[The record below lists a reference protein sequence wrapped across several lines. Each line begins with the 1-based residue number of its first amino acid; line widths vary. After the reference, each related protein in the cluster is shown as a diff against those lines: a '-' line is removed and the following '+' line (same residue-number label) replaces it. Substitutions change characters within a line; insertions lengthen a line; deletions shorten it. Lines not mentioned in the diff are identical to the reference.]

1 MALTPR
7 SYLDWNATTPLLP
20 EALTVMLRAAETFGN
35 PSSIHAE
42 GRAARALIEAART
55 SVAALV
61 GAEAKNVVF
70 TASGTEAAN
79 AVLSPALGRSGPVA
93 GSDRLLM
100 SAVEHP
106 CVLAGGR
113 FTPDAIERLAVDA
126 DGRLDLGVLQAALA
140 RAVSAGEHVLLSL
153 QAANNETGVIQPVQ
167 EAATLVHEAG
177 GLVHVDAVQA
187 AGKIAIDIA
196 ALGADVLTLSA
207 HKFGGPKGAGA
218 IVFSND
224 RLRLGTSLVKGGGQ
238 ERGQRAGTED
248 VVAISGFGAAARIA
262 VERLSRMEGVRRL
275 RDQIEMGIRVRAHD
289 VIIFATSVL
298 RLPNTTCFA
307 VPGLAAETA
316 LIGFDMDGVA
326 VSSGSACS
334 SGKVKP
340 SHVLEAMGV
349 EASLARCAIRVSL
362 GPATGEADV
371 ARFLASL
378 ENRLKTLHKTQG
390 IAA

>member
-20 EALTVMLRAAETFGN
+20 EALTAMLRAAETFGN

-79 AVLSPALGRSGPVA
+79 AVLSPALGRAERLVGP
-93 GSDRLLM
+93 GRLLM

-140 RAVSAGEHVLLSL
+140 RAVSAGEPVLLSL
-153 QAANNETGVIQPVQ
+153 QAGNNETGVIQPVQ

-207 HKFGGPKGAGA
+207 HKVGGPKGAGA

-248 VVAISGFGAAARIA
+248 VAAISGFGAAARIA

-275 RDQIEMGIRVRAHD
+275 RDQIEMGIRARAHD

-371 ARFLASL
+371 ARFLAAL

>member
-20 EALTVMLRAAETFGN
+20 EALAVMLRAAETFGN

-79 AVLSPALGRSGPVA
+79 AVLSPALGRAERLAGP
-93 GSDRLLM
+93 GRLLM

-113 FTPDAIERLAVDA
+113 FTPDAIERLAVDV

-140 RAVSAGEHVLLSL
+140 RAGSAGERVLLSL

-207 HKFGGPKGAGA
+207 HKVGGPKGAGA

-248 VVAISGFGAAARIA
+248 VAAISGFGAAARIA

-275 RDQIEMGIRVRAHD
+275 RDQIEMGIRARAHD

>member
-20 EALTVMLRAAETFGN
+20 EALTAMLRAAETFGN

-79 AVLSPALGRSGPVA
+79 AVLSPALGRAERLVGP
-93 GSDRLLM
+93 GRLLM

-106 CVLAGGR
+106 CVLTGGQ

-140 RAVSAGEHVLLSL
+140 RAVSAGEPVLLSL
-153 QAANNETGVIQPVQ
+153 QAGNNETGVIQPVQ

-207 HKFGGPKGAGA
+207 HKVGGPKGAGA

-248 VVAISGFGAAARIA
+248 VAAISGFGAAARIA

-275 RDQIEMGIRVRAHD
+275 RDQIEMGIRARAHD

-371 ARFLASL
+371 ARFLAAL

>member
-79 AVLSPALGRSGPVA
+79 AVISPALGRAERLAGP
-93 GSDRLLM
+93 GRLLM

-207 HKFGGPKGAGA
+207 HKVGGPKGAGA

-248 VVAISGFGAAARIA
+248 VAAISGFGAAARIA

-275 RDQIEMGIRVRAHD
+275 RDQIEMGIRARAHD

-307 VPGLAAETA
+307 VPDLAAETA

-371 ARFLASL
+371 ARFLAAL

>member
-20 EALTVMLRAAETFGN
+20 EALTAMLRAAETFGN

-79 AVLSPALGRSGPVA
+79 AVLSPALGRAERLVGL
-93 GSDRLLM
+93 GRLLM

-106 CVLAGGR
+106 CVLAGGQ

-140 RAVSAGEHVLLSL
+140 RAVSAGEPVLLSL
-153 QAANNETGVIQPVQ
+153 QAGNNETGVIQPVQ

-207 HKFGGPKGAGA
+207 HKVGGPKGAGA

-248 VVAISGFGAAARIA
+248 VAAISGFGVAARIA

-275 RDQIEMGIRVRAHD
+275 RDQIEMGIRARAHD

-371 ARFLASL
+371 ARFLAAL

>member
-20 EALTVMLRAAETFGN
+20 EALTAMQRAAETFGN

-79 AVLSPALGRSGPVA
+79 AVLSPALGRAERLVGP
-93 GSDRLLM
+93 GRLLM

-106 CVLAGGR
+106 CVLAGGQ

-140 RAVSAGEHVLLSL
+140 RAVSAGEPVLLSL
-153 QAANNETGVIQPVQ
+153 QAGNNETGVIQPVQ

-207 HKFGGPKGAGA
+207 HKVGGPKGAGA

-248 VVAISGFGAAARIA
+248 VAAISGFGAAARIA

-275 RDQIEMGIRVRAHD
+275 RDQIEMGIRARAHD

-371 ARFLASL
+371 ARFLAAL